1 MRGRLRG
8 SHHPQCFL
16 KQVAMNAVL
25 AESHS
30 KSFSKVWCGTTQI
43 LLSLVE
49 GQDDC
54 SSRLRVMGGPLP
66 EVIVL

>member
-1 MRGRLRG
+1 MD
-8 SHHPQCFL
+8 
-16 KQVAMNAVL
+16 VVL
-25 AESHS
+25 AEPQS
-30 KSFSKVWCGTTQI
+30 KSFSKVWCRTTQI